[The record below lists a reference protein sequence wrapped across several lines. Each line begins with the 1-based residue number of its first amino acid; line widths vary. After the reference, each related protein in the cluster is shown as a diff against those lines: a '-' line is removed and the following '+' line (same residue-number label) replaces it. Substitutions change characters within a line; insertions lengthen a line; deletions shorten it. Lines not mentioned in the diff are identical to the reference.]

1 MDFREFS
8 EAYNEQVLQHS
19 WGVAVTESRKSQA
32 AQEYDRAVQACTNCL
47 TAAYSQLKQAQA
59 EFNKMNRTEK
69 NGNPFSMTGAYGNQA
84 KGDRIVQLYNQVKNM
99 VNNQLFRI

>member
-32 AQEYDRAVQACTNCL
+32 AQEYDRVVQTCTNCM

-59 EFNKMNRTEK
+59 EFNKMTRMDQ
-69 NGNPFSMTGAYGNQA
+69 NGNPFTKTAAYGNQA
-84 KGDRIVQLYNQVKNM
+84 KVDRLVQLYNQVKNM
-99 VNNQLFRI
+99 VDNQLFK